1 MTDTGPPDPPL
12 RDDALAGTLAR
23 LARVPRL
30 LVASDYDGVLAP
42 IVSDPARARP
52 LPAGVAVL
60 GALADLPGT
69 EVTVVSGRA
78 RDDLA
83 ALSGLPGRVTLVG
96 SHGAEIDGV
105 AVLDAGARALH
116 QRLQQ
121 HLADLVTDRPG
132 VALEVKPV
140 SVVVHT
146 RNADRPM
153 AAEVAGAVRA
163 GPATWPGV
171 HVTEGKEVIEL
182 AVLEADKGTAV
193 RLLRE
198 RTSADAVLFLGD
210 DVTDEN
216 VFAVLHDADVG
227 IKVGGGDTRARFRV
241 ASPDDAVTALL
252 TLHYHRVSSN

>member
-1 MTDTGPPDPPL
+1 MI
-12 RDDALAGTLAR
+12 DDALDAALAR

-42 IVSDPARARP
+42 IVSDPAQARP
-52 LPAGVAVL
+52 IPAGTAVL
-60 GALADLPGT
+60 AALADLPDT
-69 EVTVVSGRA
+69 EVTVVSGRG

-83 ALSGLPGRVTLVG
+83 ALSGLADRVTLVG

-105 AVLDAGARALH
+105 AAIDDDARALH
-116 QRLQQ
+116 ERLRQRLT
-121 HLADLVTDRPG
+121 ALVGDRPG

-140 SVVVHT
+140 SVVLHT
-146 RNADRPM
+146 RNADRPVATE
-153 AAEVAGAVRA
+153 AAEEVRG

-182 AVLEADKGTAV
+182 AVSTADKGTAV

-198 RTSADAVLFLGD
+198 RTRADAVLFLGD

-216 VFAVLHDADVG
+216 VFAVLCDADVG
-227 IKVGGGDTRARFRV
+227 IKVGEGDTRARFRV
-241 ASPDDAVTALL
+241 ASPDEAVRALE
-252 TLHYHRVSSN
+252 TLHHYRISAI